1 MVAPVSLRAANYP
14 VSYEPDFALVG
25 IAAVGVWAVS
35 LAIGLF
41 ELLVGH
47 ERVAIAALI
56 VSVVVPWLGLALA
69 HYPAIA
75 RRLRRRGLRR
85 RHFLRPVGVTRA
97 RMGYCLRHG

>member
-14 VSYEPDFALVG
+14 VQYGRDFPLPVL
-25 IAAVGVWAVS
+25 AAVGVWALS

-47 ERVAIAALI
+47 EGVAIAALA
-56 VSVVVPWLGLALA
+56 VSVVAPWLGLALA

-75 RRLRRRGLRR
+75 RRLRRHNLRWR
-85 RHFLRPVGVTRA
+85 NFFGPVGVTR
-97 RMGYCLRHG
+97 G

>member
-14 VSYEPDFALVG
+14 VEYGRDFPLTVL
-25 IAAVGVWAVS
+25 AAVGVWALS

-47 ERVAIAALI
+47 EGVAIAALV
-56 VSVVVPWLGLALA
+56 VSVVAPWLGLALA

-75 RRLRRRGLRR
+75 RRLRRRDFRWRNFFG
-85 RHFLRPVGVTRA
+85 PGGVTRA
-97 RMGYCLRHG
+97 